1 MEEEGLLSSF
11 VLRVPGEHRMPQP
24 ENCLLQRPTC
34 LGRSSSISS
43 GVSLS
48 ILRYRG
54 RFLAFSSTV
63 RTSGEGCAFTS
74 HQLVPRKG
82 LCTGQMGARPRGD
95 PDLGGR
101 RQKVWVATKRPT
113 KKVYQMLFLDFPR
126 PVGTVEFK
134 RVWKLKLW
142 GRDYNIWEIQGS
154 HILGNFTSKSRHQM
168 RRGFSGSVQKR

>member
-43 GVSLS
+43 CASLS

-95 PDLGGR
+95 PDLGGG

-113 KKVYQMLFLDFPR
+113 KKSVPDAVSRFSQTSRYCGVQESL
-126 PVGTVEFK
+126 
-134 RVWKLKLW
+134 
-142 GRDYNIWEIQGS
+142 EIEA
-154 HILGNFTSKSRHQM
+154 LGK
-168 RRGFSGSVQKR
+168 GL